1 MQRNYLQ
8 KISRKITEKLG
19 LSLFKSN
26 RDAKIAPIF
35 DSQVDFLLQLLQA
48 SADSDGDAKV
58 IHSLLE
64 ANQKKLDMN
73 FAQVLRSWA
82 TATLLDLDP
91 ESAQNTV
98 IDVLNF
104 SHQLQ
109 DCSLGNRADNLE
121 IAITGYEIAL
131 TIFSRDRFPEEWAIM
146 QHNLGNAYLDCIQR
160 EKGENLEQAISYYQQ
175 TLQVY
180 TCDRFPYEWAT
191 TQNNLGLT
199 YFYRI
204 QGEKAENLEQ
214 AISYYQ
220 QTLQVYTCDRFPYE
234 WATTQN
240 NLGLT
245 YFYRIQGEKAE
256 NLDQAISCYQKAL
269 QEYTRKAF
277 PQDYA
282 ETAFNQ
288 GLAYI
293 DAKRFT
299 DAYDIFKSAIDTV
312 EFLRDKVVSDNEI
325 KKELAKE
332 WNKLYRCMVEVC
344 VELQYSNQVVEYIER
359 SNIPNLVELPKIQG
373 LPELYKLQNI
383 NKEKH
388 YLEAEV
394 KYNLIEILY
403 QFQQPH
409 QDSF

>member
-1 MQRNYLQ
+1 MPQNYLQ
-8 KISRKITEKLG
+8 EISRKMTEKLRLY
-19 LSLFKSN
+19 LSKSHK
-26 RDAKIAPIF
+26 DVKIAPVF
-35 DSQVDFLLQLLQA
+35 DSQVDFLLQILKA
-48 SADSDGDAKV
+48 TANSDGDAKA

-64 ANQKKLDMN
+64 ANQEKLDMN

-82 TATLLDLDP
+82 MATLLDLDT

-131 TIFSRDRFPEEWAIM
+131 TVFTRDRFPEEWAIM
-146 QHNLGNAYLDCIQR
+146 QHNLGNAYLDCIHR
-160 EKGENLEQAISYYQQ
+160 EKAENLEQAISYYQQ

-180 TCDRFPYEWAT
+180 TRDRFPYEWAT

-214 AISYYQ
+214 AISCYQ
-220 QTLQVYTCDRFPYE
+220 QTLQVYTRDRFPYE

-240 NLGLT
+240 NLGLA
-245 YFYRIQGEKAE
+245 YSERIQGEKAE

-269 QEYTRKAF
+269 QEYTREAF
-277 PQDYA
+277 PQDHA

-299 DAYDIFKSAIDTV
+299 DAYYIFKSAIDTV

-344 VELQYSNQVVEYIER
+344 VELQYSDKVVEYIER
-359 SNIPNLVELPKIQG
+359 SNIPNLVELPTSQDS
-373 LPELYKLQNI
+373 PELYQLQNI

-394 KYNLIEILY
+394 KFNLTEMLY

>member
-1 MQRNYLQ
+1 MHRNYLQ
-8 KISRKITEKLG
+8 KISRKITEKLE

-160 EKGENLEQAISYYQQ
+160 EKG
-175 TLQVY
+175 
-180 TCDRFPYEWAT
+180 
-191 TQNNLGLT
+191 
-199 YFYRI
+199 
-204 QGEKAENLEQ
+204 ENLEQ

>member
-1 MQRNYLQ
+1 MHRNYLQ
-8 KISRKITEKLG
+8 KISRKITEKLE

-26 RDAKIAPIF
+26 RDAKIAPVF

-64 ANQKKLDMN
+64 ANQEKLDMN
-73 FAQVLRSWA
+73 FAQVLRSWT

-98 IDVLNF
+98 IDVFNF
-104 SHQLQ
+104 SYQLQ

-131 TIFSRDRFPEEWAIM
+131 TIFTRDRFPEEWAIM

-160 EKGENLEQAISYYQQ
+160 EKVENLEQAISCYQQ

-180 TCDRFPYEWAT
+180 TRDRFPDEWAT

-214 AISYYQ
+214 AISCYQ
-220 QTLQVYTCDRFPYE
+220 KALQVYTCDRFPYE
-234 WATTQN
+234 WATTKN

-256 NLDQAISCYQKAL
+256 NLEQAISCYQKAL
-269 QEYTRKAF
+269 QEYTREAF
-277 PQDYA
+277 PQDHA
-282 ETAFNQ
+282 ETAFTQ
-288 GLAYI
+288 GLAYV

-312 EFLRDKVVSDNEI
+312 EFLRDEIVSGNEI
-325 KKELAKE
+325 KKE

-344 VELQYSNQVVEYIER
+344 VELQYYDQVVEYIKR
-359 SNIPNLVELPKIQG
+359 SNIPNLVELPIIQSS
-373 LPELYKLQNI
+373 PELYQLQNI

-388 YLEAEV
+388 FLEAEV
-394 KYNLIEILY
+394 KYNLTEMLY
-403 QFQQPH
+403 QFQQPP
-409 QDSF
+409 QDLF